1 RDLAPELFLK
11 RHHQLDGVEAVGA
24 EIIDEAG
31 VFGHFR
37 FVDAQM
43 LDDNLLD
50 PISDVTHPFLS
61 SVACWKR
68 FRLNAPWRGRRG
80 RRRPSGTASKSESR
94 RGHIACF
101 PGAANRLLRGNGRTN
116 SYHDH
121 TAIDVQGLPG
131 DIRSLGTRQIH
142 DRGSDVL
149 GSAE

>member
-1 RDLAPELFLK
+1 MRPEVEERDRGSAVRFDEADRILHRHDLLGRVIRDLAPELFLK

-61 SVACWKR
+61 SVACGKSSYAP
-68 FRLNAPWRGRRG
+68 NAP
-80 RRRPSGTASKSESR
+80 A
-94 RGHIACF
+94 
-101 PGAANRLLRGNGRTN
+101 L
-116 SYHDH
+116 
-121 TAIDVQGLPG
+121 
-131 DIRSLGTRQIH
+131 
-142 DRGSDVL
+142 
-149 GSAE
+149 